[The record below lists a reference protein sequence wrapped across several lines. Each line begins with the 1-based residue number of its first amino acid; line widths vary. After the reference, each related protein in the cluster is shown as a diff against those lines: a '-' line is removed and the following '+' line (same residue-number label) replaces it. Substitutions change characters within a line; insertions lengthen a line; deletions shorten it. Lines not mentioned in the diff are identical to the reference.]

1 MVPGPVYSTDESVT
15 RRQEAIQELEQMWWN
30 QWVVQALPHLVP
42 YRRWKTEH
50 RSLRINDIV
59 LVLYEKKVSKGTY
72 KLGRIIDV
80 HPDAH
85 GRVRTV
91 TVGMRGKDASSDATY
106 VPKALEKHRLG
117 IQRIAVI
124 CPAEDQDLDAEDTN
138 KQDLAA
144 SRQDLVAE
152 DCSVTEDLDAEDRDT
167 NREDLDAEDQVLD
180 MDSEDLVAEERT
192 L

>member
-1 MVPGPVYSTDESVT
+1 M
-15 RRQEAIQELEQMWWN
+15 
-30 QWVVQALPHLVP
+30 
-42 YRRWKTEH
+42 
-50 RSLRINDIV
+50 RINDIV

-72 KLGRIIDV
+72 KLGRITDV

-124 CPAEDQDLDAEDTN
+124 CPAEDQDLDAEDRSVTEN
-138 KQDLAA
+138 LDAEA
-144 SRQDLVAE
+144 RDAFNQDLVAE
-152 DCSVTEDLDAEDRDT
+152 DRSIDRQDMETRDLA
-167 NREDLDAEDQVLD
+167 A
-180 MDSEDLVAEERT
+180 EDLVAEERI
-192 L
+192 